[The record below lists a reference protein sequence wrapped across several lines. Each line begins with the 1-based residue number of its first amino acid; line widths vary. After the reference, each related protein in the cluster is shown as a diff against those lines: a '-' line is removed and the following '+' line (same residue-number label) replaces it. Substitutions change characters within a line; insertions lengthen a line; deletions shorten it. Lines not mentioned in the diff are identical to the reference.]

1 MAHPIVHSMC
11 DLLEHVKGLIL
22 QTQSYRISTTQDNS
36 RIAKR
41 SSNEGP
47 EARVWQKPEVL
58 N

>member
-1 MAHPIVHSMC
+1 MAHPNIHLIC
-11 DLLEHVKGLIL
+11 DLLEHVKGLVL
-22 QTQSYRISTTQDNS
+22 QTQSCRISTAQGNS